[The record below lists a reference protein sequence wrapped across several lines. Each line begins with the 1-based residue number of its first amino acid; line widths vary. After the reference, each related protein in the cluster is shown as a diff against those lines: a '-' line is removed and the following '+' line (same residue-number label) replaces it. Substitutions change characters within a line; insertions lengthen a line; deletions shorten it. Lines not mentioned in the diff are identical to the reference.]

1 MPLLRFLF
9 AQALSWA
16 IVLAAIRAGVPLAGF
31 ALAIAQGT
39 GAALISHLLRAPRWW
54 QYFHAGFST
63 LVWLSSHWAIAP
75 GWFLAGFI
83 LLGLFYWTTFRT
95 QVPLFLSNRATVAA
109 LAALLPPTPARVL
122 DAGAGTGSALRP
134 LAAARPDCSFVGIEA
149 APAPWLIGRLMA
161 GARANLAWRRG
172 DFWAEDWSP
181 YDVVYVFLSPVP
193 MARVW
198 AKATQEMRPGSRL
211 ISNSFEI
218 PGVTPQQRVPA
229 DAAGGRPLFVYAPGT
244 RTRTPEK
251 GRKNASLPAT
261 PATPSPG

>member
-1 MPLLRFLF
+1 MPLLRFIF

-31 ALAIAQGT
+31 ALAIAQGA

-54 QYFHAGFST
+54 QYFHAGFSV

-75 GWFLAGFI
+75 GWFLAAFI
-83 LLGLFYWTTFRT
+83 VLGLFYWTTFRT
-95 QVPLFLSNRATVAA
+95 QVPLFLSNRATVTA

-134 LAAARPDCSFVGIEA
+134 LAQTRPDCSFVGIEA
-149 APAPWLIGRLMA
+149 APAPWFIGRLMA
-161 GARANLAWRRG
+161 GARANLTWRRG
-172 DFWAEDWSP
+172 DFWAEDWSA

-218 PGVTPQQRVPA
+218 PGLTPRQAVPA
-229 DAAGGRPLFVYAPGT
+229 NAAGGRPLFVYTPGADAET
-244 RTRTPEK
+244 REK
-251 GRKNASLPAT
+251 ARKTASVSAT
-261 PATPSPG
+261 PPTRRAG